1 MTHFV
6 RWLLIAVLAIAG
18 NVSLTDP
25 VLAQTSLLS
34 SDSSATAEEVALP
47 DPLTSET
54 IRELVSRLSDAEVRE
69 LLLQRLDLVA
79 QEGQGDDAG
88 QTTLEFLIDAVN
100 GIGTSFTDSVQSA
113 PRVPDGFT
121 TAYDT
126 LTGGGGFGVFALFVG
141 KVLLM
146 IAAGLAAEFV
156 VTRLTLGWLDS
167 VERRSHPE
175 TLIGAIKILSLRAML
190 QAVGLVAYIVV
201 SLSVIPLLFPVQQE
215 GNTAHLF
222 NMTVIVLIKLFA
234 VISRFLTAP
243 NRPDLR
249 LITVDDHYARSGYV
263 LTIFGAALIG
273 CQTFI
278 VEVLRIN
285 GVPMGELRIGY
296 WLNLLLYIFVIWMI
310 YAWRDGIRQMI
321 SGVTSLEDKN
331 IGLFANL
338 WPAIS
343 ITLAIA
349 NWVLIEILANMGRFD
364 LLRGQQHVTL
374 LLIIFSPAF
383 DTAMRGIVHH
393 MAPPLIGEGPVA
405 EAAHKATMG
414 AYIRIG
420 RVILVLLAI
429 FLVATMWDLDLA
441 NVANAGVG
449 VQLATSIIDATV
461 VLFVGYMVWEIIN
474 LWINRRLARE
484 ATEAGIDLNSDE
496 PGGGEGGGTGLSRL
510 ATVLP
515 VLRLV
520 ISATIV
526 VMTVLIGLSELG
538 VDTTPLLAGAGIVGL
553 AVGFGAQTLV
563 RDVVSGLFFLVDDA
577 FRVGEYLVIDNTVG
591 TVEKISLRSLQ
602 LRHHQGPVH
611 TIPYGEIPKVTNN
624 SRDWVIMK
632 LKFTVPFETD
642 VNKVK
647 KIFKKIGAEM
657 LEAEYAEDI
666 IQTFKSQGVYDVDD
680 VGIVIRGKFMTK
692 PGKQWVVRKDVY
704 SRVQKAF
711 AENGIEFAR
720 KEVRV
725 NLGEEQPTSLSQDQK
740 TQIGAAVADAA
751 EPPPAPADEKAG

>member
-1 MTHFV
+1 MKCIS
-6 RWLLIAVLAIAG
+6 RWLVIAIMAFVG
-18 NVSLTDP
+18 NVGLSDP
-25 VLAQTSLLS
+25 GLAQTSLLS
-34 SDSSATAEEVALP
+34 PDSAATTEEVALP

-79 QEGQGDDAG
+79 QEEQGGDSS
-88 QTTLEFLIDAVN
+88 QTTLEFLIDAGAGV
-100 GIGTSFTDSVQSA
+100 GTSFTNAVQSA
-113 PRVPDGFT
+113 PRVPGGFN
-121 TAYDT
+121 TAYNT
-126 LTGGGGFGVFALFVG
+126 LTGGGGLGVFALFVG

-146 IAAGLAAEFV
+146 IAVGLAAEFV
-156 VTRLTLGWLDS
+156 VTRLTFRWLES

-190 QAVGLVAYIVV
+190 QAIGLIAYIVV
-201 SLSVIPLLFPVQQE
+201 SLSAIPLLFPGQRE
-215 GNTAHLF
+215 ANTAHLF
-222 NMTVIVLIKLFA
+222 NMAVIVLVKLFA

-249 LITVDDHYARSGYV
+249 LITVDDQHARSGYV
-263 LTIFGAALIG
+263 LTITGAALLG
-273 CQTFI
+273 CQTFM

-285 GVPMGELRIGY
+285 GVPLGELRIGY
-296 WLNLLLYIFVIWMI
+296 WLNLLLYIFVVGAI
-310 YAWRDGIRQMI
+310 YMWRNGIRQMI
-321 SGVTSLEDKN
+321 SGVTSLQHKN

-338 WPAIS
+338 WPAFAIA
-343 ITLAIA
+343 LAIA
-349 NWVLIEILANMGRFD
+349 NWVLIEVLASMGRFD

-374 LLIIFSPAF
+374 MLIIFAPAL
-383 DTAMRGIVHH
+383 DTAMRGIVRH
-393 MAPPLIGEGPVA
+393 MSPPLIGEGPVA
-405 EAAHKATMG
+405 EAAHRATMG

-429 FLVATMWDLDLA
+429 FLATTMWDLDLT

-449 VQLATSIIDATV
+449 VQLASSIIDAIV
-461 VLFVGYMVWEIIN
+461 VLFVGYMVWEIVN

-520 ISATIV
+520 VSATIV
-526 VMTVLIGLSELG
+526 VMTLLIGLSELG

-563 RDVVSGLFFLVDDA
+563 RDVVSGLFFLIDDA

-602 LRHHQGPVH
+602 LRHHQGAVH

-657 LEAEYAEDI
+657 MDAEYAEDI

-725 NLGEEQPTSLSQDQK
+725 NLGEEQPAHLSQEQK
-740 TQIGAAVADAA
+740 THIGAAVADAA
-751 EPPPAPADEKAG
+751 EPPPAPADQKAG